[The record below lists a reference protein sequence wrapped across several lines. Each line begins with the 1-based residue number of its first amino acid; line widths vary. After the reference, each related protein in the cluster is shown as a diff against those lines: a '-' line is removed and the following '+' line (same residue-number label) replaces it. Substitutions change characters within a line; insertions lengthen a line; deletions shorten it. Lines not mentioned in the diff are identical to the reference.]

1 LRRIAGIAAPQSPEE
16 LVGRSLCQQAAEAAS
31 ALAKTR
37 AQKLRLRSMTVSL
50 IGVKSMKITI
60 DDHTNKPAGEF
71 LGKVPTDLTSP
82 ALVRVAETRADGCS
96 GRFQAE

>member
-1 LRRIAGIAAPQSPEE
+1 LAEAFAGK
-16 LVGRSLCQQAAEAAS
+16 QQKRKRAGKNSGTETPAAEHD
-31 ALAKTR
+31 
-37 AQKLRLRSMTVSL
+37 VSL